1 MRSVVIIGRKSI
13 ERMLGLLCI
22 IAATLIFGMSVKA
35 AGPEEIAYV
44 YLDEDVVGTS
54 GVQNIVVGF
63 HKEEMVIGGARLFY
77 QTESGTEG
85 IVEAAQILNNTVLF
99 QKEGMEEI
107 GTYQITGIAYLDGSG
122 AEQTI
127 LFTEKGITA
136 SFQVVQDEALFV
148 PESGAQ
154 VETYSMNEGKQM
166 VQAGAETAEAAI
178 SETLDEAG
186 VTEAAALSARSGERR
201 EVVVAIG
208 AGHDANHPGASAN
221 GLREEV
227 LTLKVARYCQQ
238 ELSQYRGVRV
248 VMIRESENCPY
259 NSTSSYC
266 LNQRVKD
273 AKNAGADLYVDLHFN
288 SGGGTGAEIYYP
300 NKNYRPD
307 LSEEGL
313 SVSNKILEQLSALGL
328 TNRGAKIKD
337 STLAGPSGQYPD
349 GSKADYFTTNVL
361 AKELGLTGIIVEHAF
376 LDHGYDAA
384 KLQNENFLRQLG
396 IEDATGIAQK
406 YGLVK
411 GNETKQGLN
420 LKAHVQELG
429 WQSTVGDGELCGTT
443 GRALGLE
450 ALQMSIAGMEGVG
463 IEYSAHVRDIGWQGT
478 VRDGE
483 TAGTTGR
490 NLQIEALK
498 IKLTGSNAT
507 KYNIYYR
514 GHASNI
520 GWLDWAKDGQAAGT
534 QGYAYQLEAVE
545 VRIVPAGSAAPGA
558 TNRPFLDKTQEQPAV
573 TLSYQ
578 AHVSEIGWQNAVGSG
593 VTAGTV
599 GRALPIE
606 ALKVNLSGISG
617 IQYRAHVSEIGWQSN
632 VTNGKMSGT
641 TGRALPM
648 EALEMKLTG
657 NAAAK
662 YDIYYRTHCRDFG
675 WLAWT
680 KNGGK
685 SGSAGYAKSIEA
697 VEIQLIP
704 KGQAGPSTSG
714 TAFKER

>member
-1 MRSVVIIGRKSI
+1 MCVIRKGKRKVTVRSVLVLW
-13 ERMLGLLCI
+13 ML
-22 IAATLIFGMSVKA
+22 AAIWMFGMTAKA
-35 AGPEEIAYV
+35 AEPEEIAYV
-44 YLDEDVVGTS
+44 YLDQDVVGRS
-54 GVQNIVVGF
+54 GVQNV
-63 HKEEMVIGGARLFY
+63 VIGFENEELAMENARLFY
-77 QTESGTEG
+77 RTETGMEGT
-85 IVEAAQILNNTVLF
+85 VEAAQILNNTVLF
-99 QKEGMEEI
+99 QKQGMEEI
-107 GTYQITGIAYLDGSG
+107 GTYWLTGMVYTDREGL
-122 AEQTI
+122 EQTI
-127 LFTEKGITA
+127 LFEEKGITA
-136 SFQVVQDEALFV
+136 SFQVAEDEALSLT
-148 PESGAQ
+148 ESDAQ
-154 VETYSMNEGKQM
+154 VEAYSMNDGKQM
-166 VQAGAETAEAAI
+166 VQAAAETPEAAI
-178 SETLDEAG
+178 SETLEDAG
-186 VTEAAALSARSGERR
+186 VAEAADLNTRSGERK

-208 AGHDANHPGASAN
+208 AGHDAKHPGAAAN
-221 GLREEV
+221 GLREEQ

-238 ELSQYRGVRV
+238 ELSQYSGVRV
-248 VMIRESENCPY
+248 VMIRESESCPY
-259 NSTSSYC
+259 NSTSGYC
-266 LNQRVKD
+266 LNQRVYD

-288 SGGGTGAEIYYP
+288 SGGGNGAEIYYP

-328 TNRGAKIKD
+328 KDRGAKIKD
-337 STLAGPSGQYPD
+337 STLAGTDGQYPD

-376 LDHGYDAA
+376 LDNGIDAA
-384 KLQNENFLRQLG
+384 KLQDENFLKQLG
-396 IEDATGIAQK
+396 IADATGIAEK

-411 GNETKQGLN
+411 AADSKQGIN
-420 LKAHVQELG
+420 LKSHVQELG
-429 WQSTVGDGELCGTT
+429 WLSPVGDGEICGTT

-450 ALQMSIAGMEGVG
+450 ALQMNVSGIDGVG
-463 IEYSAHVRDIGWQGT
+463 VAYSAHVRDIGWQNM
-478 VRDGE
+478 VQDGE

-520 GWLDWAKDGQAAGT
+520 GWLDWAKDGQPAGT
-534 QGYAYQLEAVE
+534 QGYAYPLEAIQVK
-545 VRIVPAGSAAPGA
+545 IVPAGSAAPGS
-558 TNRPFLDKTQEQPAV
+558 TERPFLQKTQEQPTV
-573 TLSYQ
+573 SLSYQ
-578 AHVSEIGWQNAVGSG
+578 AHVSELGWQSEVGSG
-593 VTAGTV
+593 VIAGTV
-599 GRALPIE
+599 GKALPIE
-606 ALKVNLSGISG
+606 AIKVNLSGVSD
-617 IQYRAHVSEIGWQSN
+617 IQYRAHVAEIGWQSY
-632 VTNGKMSGT
+632 VTNGTMSGT

-648 EALEMKLTG
+648 EALEIRLTG
-657 NAAAK
+657 DAAVK

>member
-63 HKEEMVIGGARLFY
+63 QKEEMVIGGARLFY
-77 QTESGTEG
+77 QTEFGTEG

-186 VTEAAALSARSGERR
+186 VTEAAVLSARSGERR

-248 VMIRESENCPY
+248 VMIRESESCPY

-384 KLQNENFLRQLG
+384 KLQDENFLRQLG
-396 IEDATGIAQK
+396 TADATGIAQK

-411 GNETKQGLN
+411 GTW
-420 LKAHVQELG
+420 QEN
-429 WQSTVGDGELCGTT
+429 QYTDVPDG
-443 GRALGLE
+443 
-450 ALQMSIAGMEGVG
+450 VW
-463 IEYSAHVRDIGWQGT
+463 Y
-478 VRDGE
+478 
-483 TAGTTGR
+483 
-490 NLQIEALK
+490 K
-498 IKLTGSNAT
+498 
-507 KYNIYYR
+507 
-514 GHASNI
+514 
-520 GWLDWAKDGQAAGT
+520 
-534 QGYAYQLEAVE
+534 EAVE
-545 VRIVPAGSAAPGA
+545 YVRDQGIMFGMNDEYFGAAENGIVTGYDNGMFGPSDHITREQLA
-558 TNRPFLDKTQEQPAV
+558 TMLYRYAKVKGKDVSKRGDLSKFPDSSYISEFAQEAV
-573 TLSYQ
+573 SWAVAEKIITGDQGEINPQGQ
-578 AHVSEIGWQNAVGSG
+578 AN
-593 VTAGTV
+593 
-599 GRALPIE
+599 
-606 ALKVNLSGISG
+606 
-617 IQYRAHVSEIGWQSN
+617 RAHAATMMMRYTQIY
-632 VTNGKMSGT
+632 GK
-641 TGRALPM
+641 
-648 EALEMKLTG
+648 
-657 NAAAK
+657 
-662 YDIYYRTHCRDFG
+662 
-675 WLAWT
+675 
-680 KNGGK
+680 
-685 SGSAGYAKSIEA
+685 
-697 VEIQLIP
+697 
-704 KGQAGPSTSG
+704 
-714 TAFKER
+714 

>member
-1 MRSVVIIGRKSI
+1 MERAVGTEPKSMGRVI
-13 ERMLGLLCI
+13 GLLCMV
-22 IAATLIFGMSVKA
+22 AVMLIWGMNVKA
-35 AGPEEIAYV
+35 AGPEEIEYV
-44 YLDEDVVGTS
+44 YLDEDVVGIS

-63 HKEEMVIGGARLFY
+63 QNEKMMIGGARLLY

-85 IVEAAQILNNTVLF
+85 TVEAAQILNNTVLF
-99 QKEGMEEI
+99 QKQTMEET
-107 GTYQITGIAYLDGSG
+107 GTYQITGIVYIDGEG
-122 AEQTI
+122 LEQTI
-127 LFTEKGITA
+127 LFSEKGITA
-136 SFQVVQDEALFV
+136 SFQVVQDEALSV
-148 PESGAQ
+148 SESGAQ
-154 VETYSMNEGKQM
+154 VETYSMTDDNQL
-166 VQAGAETAEAAI
+166 VQAGAETAEEAIAA
-178 SETLDEAG
+178 TLEEAG
-186 VTEAAALSARSGERR
+186 VNEEVAQNARSGERK

-227 LTLKVARYCQQ
+227 LTLKVARYCRE
-238 ELSQYRGVRV
+238 ELSQYSGVRV
-248 VMIRESENCPY
+248 VMLRDSESCPY
-259 NSTSSYC
+259 NSSSNYC
-266 LNQRVKD
+266 LNQRVYD

-328 TNRGAKIKD
+328 QNRGAKIKD
-337 STLAGPSGQYPD
+337 STLAGSSGQYPD

-361 AKELGLTGIIVEHAF
+361 AKELEMTGIIVEHAF
-376 LDHGYDAA
+376 LDHGSDAA
-384 KLQNENFLRQLG
+384 KLQE
-396 IEDATGIAQK
+396 